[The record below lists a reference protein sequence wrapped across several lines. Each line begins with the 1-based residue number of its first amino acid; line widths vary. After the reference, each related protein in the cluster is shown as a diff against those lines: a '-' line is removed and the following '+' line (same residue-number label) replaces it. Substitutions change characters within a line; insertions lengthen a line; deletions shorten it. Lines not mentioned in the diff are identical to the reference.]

1 MGGSKCK
8 VVFKEVAHQ
17 QIFEIMKYIS
27 ERGNPERALA
37 FFEKLYAFGNE
48 LGIQPEK
55 YQICR
60 KPSLEIQGFRCAVF
74 RKNYIFIYKFVENQI
89 TIYSIIHASRYNF

>member
-1 MGGSKCK
+1 MGGSKYK
-8 VVFKEVAHQ
+8 VVFKEVAHL

-27 ERGNPERALA
+27 ERGNPERAMA

-48 LGIQPEK
+48 LGLQPEK

-60 KPSLEIQGFRCAVF
+60 KPSLKIQGFRCAVF
-74 RKNYIFIYKFVENQI
+74 RKNYIFIYKFDNNQV
-89 TIYSIIHASRYNF
+89 TVFSIIHSKRYSF